1 MGTTNFESWLDQ
13 ADPDTTETIYG
24 LYEAVSS
31 ETTNGIWN
39 VSKRGNNIIVQ
50 VGNAKDALI
59 IASSEAK
66 NVFLNLV
73 RERYMDGDDDA
84 ESWYG
89 FQRNM
94 DNPKA

>member
-1 MGTTNFESWLDQ
+1 MGTTNFDSWLDM
-13 ADPDTTETIYG
+13 ADPDTTEEIYG

-31 ETTNGIWN
+31 EEGDGIWE
-39 VSKRGNNIIVQ
+39 VSKQGTRIIVQ
-50 VGNAKDALI
+50 VGHVEEALI
-59 IASSEAK
+59 IASDDAK
-66 NVFLNLV
+66 NAFLKLIS
-73 RERYMDGDDDA
+73 ERYMDGDNDA